1 MPKYCPN
8 CGDEIKETSQNF
20 CEKCG
25 SPIPSSIS
33 QNETA
38 STPAVTISTPVSGMQ
53 SYDRLGGLF
62 DINRNYYLFKKKYWD
77 NWETLPLEPEWSS
90 SDILDENNQVI
101 GRMKRIIHG
110 IRRRVE
116 LSEVDGSVAATI
128 HAKIVSARGA
138 RDLKDPQGNL
148 IARIKKKILSF
159 FKSTFYLE
167 DPNGNQWF
175 RAQGEFTRFSFKIFD
190 VTTGKVVAEIEKAD
204 KWRDVFLRGLLDFKD
219 TYALRVLDNETDRR
233 ILLAFV
239 LSIENVLHDM

>member
-1 MPKYCPN
+1 MTYCNN
-8 CGDEIKETSQNF
+8 CGAEIKNTSQKL
-20 CEKCG
+20 CESCG
-25 SPIPSSIS
+25 SPLEPSATQS
-33 QNETA
+33 ETA
-38 STPAVTISTPVSGMQ
+38 STQSTAMQ
-53 SYDRLGGLF
+53 PHEHPGGLF

-77 NWETLPLEPEWSS
+77 NWETLPLEPEWGS

-116 LSEVDGSVAATI
+116 LSEVDGSVTATI

-219 TYALRVLDNETDRR
+219 KYALKVLDNETDRR

-239 LSIENVLHDM
+239 LSIDNVLHDL